1 MKLGS
6 RRIISTL
13 ITAAVCLLGGRSASG
28 QAVPAQ
34 KPQMAEEVFKN
45 VQVLRGI
52 PVEEFMGTMGFF
64 SASLGL
70 NCTACHGEESNSS
83 LAAYA
88 DDPPL
93 KQTARK
99 MILMMNGLNKASFG
113 GKHEI
118 TCYSCHR
125 GDIRPKSTPSLAQQ
139 YGTPPPDDPDEI
151 EISEDAP
158 KGPSAEEVLDKYIQ
172 ALGGAEQLAKL
183 TSFVAKGTYE
193 GYDTFHHKVPVD
205 VFAKAPSQRTTVIHT
220 SSGDSTRTFDG
231 RAGWVAMADQL
242 SQVVALSGGD
252 LNGAKLDADLS
263 FPSRIKQD
271 LSEWR
276 SDFPAASIDD
286 RDVQVIQGTSDGRTP
301 VKLYFDKQ
309 SGLLVRLVRYNET
322 AVGLNPTQ
330 VDYSDYRDVSGVKI
344 PYRWVMTWTDGQST
358 YEMSMVQPNAP
369 IEAARFAK
377 PALTKPKSPNP

>member
-6 RRIISTL
+6 KRIIVAVVTSAVSL
-13 ITAAVCLLGGRSASG
+13 FGAVCAIG
-28 QAVPAQ
+28 QTAPAQ

-125 GDIRPKSTPSLAQQ
+125 GDIR
-139 YGTPPPDDPDEI
+139 
-151 EISEDAP
+151 
-158 KGPSAEEVLDKYIQ
+158 
-172 ALGGAEQLAKL
+172 
-183 TSFVAKGTYE
+183 
-193 GYDTFHHKVPVD
+193 
-205 VFAKAPSQRTTVIHT
+205 
-220 SSGDSTRTFDG
+220 
-231 RAGWVAMADQL
+231 
-242 SQVVALSGGD
+242 
-252 LNGAKLDADLS
+252 
-263 FPSRIKQD
+263 
-271 LSEWR
+271 
-276 SDFPAASIDD
+276 
-286 RDVQVIQGTSDGRTP
+286 
-301 VKLYFDKQ
+301 
-309 SGLLVRLVRYNET
+309 
-322 AVGLNPTQ
+322 
-330 VDYSDYRDVSGVKI
+330 
-344 PYRWVMTWTDGQST
+344 
-358 YEMSMVQPNAP
+358 
-369 IEAARFAK
+369 
-377 PALTKPKSPNP
+377 